1 MSVDQVVESSRRRLS
16 PPLVDYV
23 VDLLERRPP
32 QLLLLFH
39 ELLERLVDRLVDIA
53 VDELSWE
60 LVVLLGFW
68 LADLLVDLLNGEL
81 ISSRLVCLLNDLL
94 VSLRLVACL
103 VDLVVVLMF
112 ERLCSWC
119 RLQLNCRLLE
129 LLVEQLAM
137 EAVGLWFWL
146 LPSVLVD
153 LLFDLL
159 FDLLEDCSLWC
170 NQSSEFF
177 RLSVHHHSHSKK
189 TRQIVSIFYAV
200 YFNV

>member
-1 MSVDQVVESSRRRLS
+1 MSSFL
-16 PPLVDYV
+16 
-23 VDLLERRPP
+23 
-32 QLLLLFH
+32 
-39 ELLERLVDRLVDIA
+39 
-53 VDELSWE
+53 
-60 LVVLLGFW
+60 